1 MLAKES
7 IVKELRKRRK
17 ELASRFGV
25 QRIGLFGSYARGEAV
40 EASDIDFLV
49 EFDTPTFD
57 HYMDLKLFL
66 EELFG
71 VSVDLVSSDA
81 VKPRVRSYINKD
93 VTYAWDISLAPL
105 PDDPVRFL
113 CSILK
118 DKPSMTRE
126 LLEERARDLEHE

>member
-7 IVKELRKRRK
+7 IVRELRHRRK

-25 QRIGLFGSYARGEAV
+25 KRIGLFGSYVRGEAV
-40 EASDIDFLV
+40 EASDMDFLV

-57 HYMDLKLFL
+57 RYMDLKFFL

-81 VKPRVRSYINKD
+81 VKPRVKPCIDSNVI
-93 VTYAWDISLAPL
+93 YA
-105 PDDPVRFL
+105 
-113 CSILK
+113 
-118 DKPSMTRE
+118 
-126 LLEERARDLEHE
+126 

>member
-1 MLAKES
+1 MLAKEY
-7 IVKELRKRRK
+7 IVKELRMRRR

-25 QRIGLFGSYARGEAV
+25 KRIGLFGSYVRGEAV

-57 HYMDLKLFL
+57 HYMDLKFFL

-81 VKPRVRSYINKD
+81 VKPQLKSYID
-93 VTYAWDISLAPL
+93 RDITYA
-105 PDDPVRFL
+105 
-113 CSILK
+113 
-118 DKPSMTRE
+118 
-126 LLEERARDLEHE
+126 

>member
-1 MLAKES
+1 MLAKER
-7 IVKELRKRRK
+7 IVKELRTRRK

-25 QRIGLFGSYARGEAV
+25 KQIGLFGSYVRGEAV

-57 HYMDLKLFL
+57 HYMDLKFFL

-81 VKPRVRSYINKD
+81 VKPRLKPYIDRD
-93 VTYAWDISLAPL
+93 VTYA
-105 PDDPVRFL
+105 
-113 CSILK
+113 
-118 DKPSMTRE
+118 
-126 LLEERARDLEHE
+126 

>member
-1 MLAKES
+1 MLTKES
-7 IVKELRKRRK
+7 IVRELRKRRR

-25 QRIGLFGSYARGEAV
+25 KRIGLFGSYVRGEAV

-57 HYMDLKLFL
+57 HYMDLKFFL

-81 VKPRVRSYINKD
+81 VKPRLRPHIDKD
-93 VTYAWDISLAPL
+93 ITYA
-105 PDDPVRFL
+105 
-113 CSILK
+113 
-118 DKPSMTRE
+118 
-126 LLEERARDLEHE
+126 

>member
-1 MLAKES
+1 VLAKER
-7 IVKELRKRRK
+7 IVKDLRTRRN

-25 QRIGLFGSYARGEAV
+25 KRIGLFGSYVRGEAV

-57 HYMDLKLFL
+57 HYMDLKFFL

-81 VKPRVRSYINKD
+81 VKPRLKPYID
-93 VTYAWDISLAPL
+93 RDITYA
-105 PDDPVRFL
+105 
-113 CSILK
+113 
-118 DKPSMTRE
+118 
-126 LLEERARDLEHE
+126 